1 MRRSETVH
9 CLFSARIERRNGSAV
24 VEIPE
29 SEIDIGTI
37 DAGEVYRVA
46 IVQAA
51 DGTADASRDRR
62 SSAGARSSKQDGPR
76 SPPVAEG
83 DVREV
88 EIEGIG
94 DQGDGIAKVDRGFV
108 VIVPETEPGEHVEVE
123 IESVYDNF
131 ALATLVDAETGDAP

>member
-9 CLFSARIERRNGSAV
+9 CLFSAQVERRNGTAV

-29 SEIDIGTI
+29 SEIDIGAI

-46 IVQAA
+46 IVPAA
-51 DGTADASRDRR
+51 DDTTDAGHDRR
-62 SSAGARSSKQDGPR
+62 SSAGVRAGERDGPR

-108 VIVPETEPGEHVEVE
+108 VIVPETEPGDRVEVE
-123 IESVYDNF
+123 IETVYDNF
-131 ALATLVDAETGDAP
+131 ALASLVDAETADSP

>member
-1 MRRSETVH
+1 M
-9 CLFSARIERRNGSAV
+9 ERRNGSAV

-29 SEIDIGTI
+29 SELDIGSI
-37 DAGEVYRVA
+37 ESGDVYRVA
-46 IVQAA
+46 ILPGVDTGRRDTTRSAESRRGEQA
-51 DGTADASRDRR
+51 
-62 SSAGARSSKQDGPR
+62 GPR

-108 VIVPETEPGEHVEVE
+108 VIVPETSPGDQVAVE
-123 IESVYDNF
+123 IQSVYDNF
-131 ALATLVDAETGDAP
+131 ALGSIVEDVEDWKDRPS